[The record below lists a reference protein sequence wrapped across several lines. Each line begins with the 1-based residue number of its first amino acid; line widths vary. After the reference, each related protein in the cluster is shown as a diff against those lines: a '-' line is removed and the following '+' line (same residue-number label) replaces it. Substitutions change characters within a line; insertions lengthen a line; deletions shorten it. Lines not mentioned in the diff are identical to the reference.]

1 MTDQQAPAAPAVVV
15 SGQRSALALLAGILM
30 IVGGILFGLAGLAV
44 AVVGPAV
51 IESFGD
57 LGAIPGIEGIDAAT
71 LASGIMTFVGL
82 LILFYS
88 IVYLV
93 GGIGVIR
100 SREWGRV
107 LGILVG
113 LLSGLLWL
121 GSVVTPDPDSVRS
134 SIVGS
139 LVMLGIHAYI
149 VVVLLFFWKGRAAR
163 A

>member
-1 MTDQQAPAAPAVVV
+1 MTDPQAPVVV
-15 SGQRSALALLAGILM
+15 AAGTGQRSALALLAGILM
-30 IVGGILFGLAGLAV
+30 VVGGILFGLAGLAV

-51 IESFGD
+51 IGSFGD
-57 LGAIPGIEGIDAAT
+57 LGAIPGLEGIDAAT
-71 LASGIMTFVGL
+71 LAGGIMTFVGL

-113 LLSGLLWL
+113 ILSGLIWL
-121 GSVVTPDPDSVRS
+121 GSVVSPDPSGVRS

-139 LVMLGIHAYI
+139 IVMLGIHAYI
-149 VVVLLFFWKGRAAR
+149 VVVLLFFWKSPAAR

>member
-1 MTDQQAPAAPAVVV
+1 MTDQQAPVVV
-15 SGQRSALALLAGILM
+15 ATAPSQRSALALLAGILM
-30 IVGGILFGLAGLAV
+30 VIGGILFGLAGLAV

-121 GSVVTPDPDSVRS
+121 GSVVTPDPDAVRS